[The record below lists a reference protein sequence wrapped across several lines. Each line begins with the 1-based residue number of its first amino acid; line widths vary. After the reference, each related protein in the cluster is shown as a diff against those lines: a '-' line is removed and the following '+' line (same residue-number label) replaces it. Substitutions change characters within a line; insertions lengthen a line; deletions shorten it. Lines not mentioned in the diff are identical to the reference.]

1 MTKKKDLAK
10 KAADMMRLHSLE
22 EVYVTSDGQ
31 GFTEEER
38 AYDRARYLSDKKV
51 LHFRKDTKVDDTEDT
66 DEMETDTDDVRLKL
80 AIRYEEL
87 FEKKPAHN
95 IGIEKLQERIA
106 EKEAELAK
114 ADAPV
119 IEEVLDTEEEGT
131 EQEDIDEGVETEQ
144 PQEDLKKD

>member
-1 MTKKKDLAK
+1 MIKQELEK
-10 KAADMMRLHSLE
+10 KASDMMRLHSLE

-51 LHFRKDTKVDDTEDT
+51 FHFIKDTKVDETE
-66 DEMETDTDDVRLKL
+66 EQAPETDDIRLKL

-95 IGIEKLQERIA
+95 IGVEKLQERIS

-119 IEEVLDTEEEGT
+119 IEEVLDTEKQEAEQESTEEGVKT
-131 EQEDIDEGVETEQ
+131 EQF
-144 PQEDLKKD
+144 QEDLKKD